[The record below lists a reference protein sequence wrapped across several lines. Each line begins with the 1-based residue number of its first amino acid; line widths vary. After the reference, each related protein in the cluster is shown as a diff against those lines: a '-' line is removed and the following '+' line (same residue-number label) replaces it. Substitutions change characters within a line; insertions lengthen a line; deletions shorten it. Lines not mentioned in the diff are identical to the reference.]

1 MGSRAIRTTLAIGV
15 NVLIVIAVL
24 LAARLVALFTAQ
36 FALSGLGSAIIK
48 ATGFLVVPFGMPVIR
63 TPYGGVFSVN
73 TALTIVVILLA
84 DWVLSGLR
92 DRV

>member
-1 MGSRAIRTTLAIGV
+1 MGSRAIRTTLAIIV

-24 LAARLVALFTAQ
+24 LAARLVVLFTAP
-36 FALSGLGSAIIK
+36 FTHSGIGGAIIK
-48 ATGFLVVPFGMPVIR
+48 ATGFLVIPFGFPVIT

-73 TALTIVVILLA
+73 VALTIVVVLLA